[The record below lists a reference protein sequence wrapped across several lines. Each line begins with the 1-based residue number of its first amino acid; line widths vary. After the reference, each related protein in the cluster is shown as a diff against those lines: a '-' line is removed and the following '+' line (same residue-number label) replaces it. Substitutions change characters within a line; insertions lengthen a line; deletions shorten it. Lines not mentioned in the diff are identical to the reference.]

1 MFRRWAETR
10 MYRKTMRLAISE
22 LRRAARTANAL
33 EKLQA
38 LDNAEQKLKDARWLS
53 PGEDAG
59 RFEAG
64 LGEIE
69 RSRKRTLE
77 EAIAGLEQSL
87 EAAGKGAPD
96 SAELLRAAGQLLS
109 FLNHY
114 LPDDSRVELLSGQL
128 VQMGGEQ
135 PPYTPVR
142 PLSEAYHRPEPGAGC
157 GAAVGLLLLLTAL
170 GITALRRLI
179 T

>member
-10 MYRKTMRLAISE
+10 LYSKTMRLAVSE

-38 LDNAEQKLKDARWLS
+38 LDNAEQKLKDAQWLS
-53 PGEDAG
+53 PAEDQG

-69 RSRKRTLE
+69 RSRKRTLD
-77 EAIAGLEQSL
+77 EAIPAVERLL
-87 EAAGKGAPD
+87 DAAGKGVVD
-96 SAELLRAAGQLLS
+96 STEVLRPAGQLLS

-114 LPDDSRVELLSGQL
+114 LPEDSRVEILSGQL

-135 PPYTPVR
+135 PPYVPVR
-142 PLSEAYHRPEPGAGC
+142 PLSEIYHRPEAGAGC
-157 GAAVGLLLLLTAL
+157 GAAICLVLLLTAF
-170 GITALRRLI
+170 GIGVLHRLV